1 MMLSCCYL
9 MVQRYYCLRTQEMF
23 YDKKGYKGEYLL
35 TYIKECRVYEL
46 CLKIIGISEISK

>member
-35 TYIKECRVYEL
+35 TYIKEYRVYEL